1 MVSRNIR
8 QRSQSN
14 LTTANQRC
22 KINTDFSS
30 LVHKLHVQ
38 HNYVQLTQQPVAR
51 QILFT
56 QTNTNITQNH
66 FVDSSVIG
74 GYTFNNNKKRT
85 KWQFEAFP
93 TMQAKLKL
101 RHLSKCHGDYQQ
113 CRLLWSQQLLA
124 MVQKWTA
131 KFEHTVKHNLCS
143 GNTKYDTHTVCS
155 TPHPNKQKRLN

>member
-1 MVSRNIR
+1 MNAATMVSRNIR

-66 FVDSSVIG
+66 FVDSSIIG
-74 GYTFNNNKKRT
+74 GYTSKKKKEKKKEKKKR
-85 KWQFEAFP
+85 QF
-93 TMQAKLKL
+93 
-101 RHLSKCHGDYQQ
+101 
-113 CRLLWSQQLLA
+113 
-124 MVQKWTA
+124 
-131 KFEHTVKHNLCS
+131 
-143 GNTKYDTHTVCS
+143 
-155 TPHPNKQKRLN
+155 